1 MEIVCHLYDEERED
15 FISRIKHISDNP
27 SQVMIP
33 INLEGWVLERE
44 YASENYEQKLEQFLS
59 ERQISINWLNSKGDA
74 N

>member
-1 MEIVCHLYDEERED
+1 
-15 FISRIKHISDNP
+15 
-27 SQVMIP
+27 MIP